1 MSHEVDLYH
10 YHASLLYSLV
20 SIKIMSTNN
29 CSFIEI
35 LRTLL
40 RRKTEKCE
48 LFVFIILIPSKYM
61 PMTVTLPGMQ
71 AWWDVFTAWQTDS
84 SDLVVSFVETLL

>member
-1 MSHEVDLYH
+1 MSHEIDLYH

-35 LRTLL
+35 LHILL
-40 RRKTEKCE
+40 RRKTEKHE
-48 LFVFIILIPSKYM
+48 LFVFIILIPSKYL
-61 PMTVTLPGMQ
+61 PMTITLPGMQ
-71 AWWDVFTAWQTDS
+71 VFTASQTDS